1 MSSLKGLFKEVS
13 VSTLQ
18 QIYKVSDTGEEV
30 SVSGLSSSWEH
41 EWWSTEEQYL
51 IQHIA
56 LYGGLPLKYRTEIL
70 TQKAKEDLK

>member
-18 QIYKVSDTGEEV
+18 QIYKVSDTGGEV

-41 EWWSTEEQYL
+41 EWWSTEEQ
-51 IQHIA
+51 
-56 LYGGLPLKYRTEIL
+56 
-70 TQKAKEDLK
+70 